1 MHRQCDCSCVPFDG
15 QLETRH
21 WIDRVVN
28 RMFDAKAGV
37 LRIGQSDGRA
47 VVCDA
52 ENDLPRAVV
61 GADGLQVT
69 FRQLLFKLKSGCF
82 ALSGRLYVSSLQ
94 TLCNENSFRFK

>member
-1 MHRQCDCSCVPFDG
+1 
-15 QLETRH
+15 
-21 WIDRVVN
+21 
-28 RMFDAKAGV
+28 MFDAKAGV